1 MTVTI
6 GRRELL
12 AAFGG
17 AAAAWPLVAR
27 AQQAATP
34 VVGFFHSGSPEPNV
48 AFVAAFRKG
57 LNEAGFVEGQNVTI
71 EFRWAAGQVDRLP
84 ELAADLVRRRVAV
97 IATPGSTPAALAAKA
112 ATATIP
118 IVFATASDPV
128 KLGLVATLNRPGGNI
143 TGISFFSAELAAKRL
158 GLLRELLPAAARVA
172 VLVNPA
178 DAVRAEST
186 VRDLEAAAR
195 AIGLQI
201 QVLNASTS
209 GEIEAAFAALAG
221 ERADVL
227 FVAPDAFF
235 NDRRVQ
241 LATLAARH
249 TIPATYAQRDYVEI
263 GGLMSY
269 GSSVTDAYRQV
280 GVYAGRILKGEKPAN
295 LPVVLPTKFELVIN
309 LPTAR
314 ALGLTVPPTLLA
326 RADEVIE

>member
-71 EFRWAAGQVDRLP
+71 EFRWAAGQVDRVP

-118 IVFATASDPV
+118 IVFATGGDPV
-128 KLGLVATLNRPGGNI
+128 AIGLAKSLNRPGGNA
-143 TGISFFSAELAAKRL
+143 TGISFETVELIGKGL
-158 GLLRELLPAAARVA
+158 ELLRELTPQPER
-172 VLVNPA
+172 
-178 DAVRAEST
+178 
-186 VRDLEAAAR
+186 
-195 AIGLQI
+195 
-201 QVLNASTS
+201 
-209 GEIEAAFAALAG
+209 FAALVDPKYEYADAIVTNLRAG
-221 ERADVL
+221 AASLGVPIEILHAGMVCGSWRPHELRNEPDRNIPSSRHLHRQNPQGCKAGRPAGRAVEQVRADHQS
-227 FVAPDAFF
+227 AHRP
-235 NDRRVQ
+235 
-241 LATLAARH
+241 
-249 TIPATYAQRDYVEI
+249 
-263 GGLMSY
+263 
-269 GSSVTDAYRQV
+269 
-280 GVYAGRILKGEKPAN
+280 
-295 LPVVLPTKFELVIN
+295 
-309 LPTAR
+309 R
-314 ALGLTVPPTLLA
+314 AWP
-326 RADEVIE
+326 

>member
-118 IVFATASDPV
+118 IVFATGGDPV
-128 KLGLVATLNRPGGNI
+128 AIGLAKSLNRPGGNA
-143 TGISFFSAELAAKRL
+143 TGISFETVELIGKGL
-158 GLLRELLPAAARVA
+158 ELLRELTPQPER
-172 VLVNPA
+172 
-178 DAVRAEST
+178 
-186 VRDLEAAAR
+186 
-195 AIGLQI
+195 
-201 QVLNASTS
+201 
-209 GEIEAAFAALAG
+209 FAALVDPKYEYADAIVTNLRAG
-221 ERADVL
+221 AASLGVPIEILHAGTVREI
-227 FVAPDAFF
+227 DAAFTNLAQKPGSALLISPGPTF
-235 NDRRVQ
+235 TGRRTQ

-249 TIPATYAQRDYVEI
+249 AIPAIYNMREFAES

-269 GSSVTDAYRQV
+269 GPNFASLFQQTGIYS
-280 GVYAGRILKGEKPAN
+280 GRILKGEKPAD
-295 LPVVLPTKFELVIN
+295 LPIQQPIKFELVIN
-309 LPTAR
+309 LTTAR
-314 ALGLTVPPTLLA
+314 AIGIIVPDKLLA
-326 RADEVIE
+326 VADEVID